1 MTTPL
6 RSAASW
12 ARPWPKG
19 NRAVKAGGNGC
30 LLLFCLY
37 LNVGCNRRMLKEYLI
52 HQKSDSICWND
63 YISGVETCR
72 FALQPEG
79 SDALT
84 PIPVCGEPLH
94 FEALFCLKGRLVIQP
109 FRHVPCALEA
119 PGIFLLSDSSK
130 LHSCQC
136 SKDLGGIFVTVDAA
150 ASKESLQT
158 ICSALGMN
166 LNTKNV
172 RDRMTAENG
181 YIALAGTSWVQ
192 AFFEI
197 MKRLP
202 DNAQERY
209 CVFKSVELLYL
220 LCSEM
225 PASDESKSESAGI
238 SYRMLKIREY
248 MQEHLSEKI
257 TIQLLCREFLVS
269 PTFLKENFR
278 RAYGIPVHTW
288 LIRQRIR
295 RARELIFTTQLP
307 IQKIAQIVGYESIS
321 RFNAAF
327 KEYYGITPGQCRK
340 MSETASF
347 RPF

>member
-1 MTTPL
+1 TTPL

-12 ARPWPKG
+12 ARPWSKG

-79 SDALT
+79 SDTLT

-136 SKDLGGIFVTVDAA
+136 SKDLGGIF
-150 ASKESLQT
+150 
-158 ICSALGMN
+158 
-166 LNTKNV
+166 
-172 RDRMTAENG
+172 
-181 YIALAGTSWVQ
+181 
-192 AFFEI
+192 
-197 MKRLP
+197 
-202 DNAQERY
+202 
-209 CVFKSVELLYL
+209 
-220 LCSEM
+220 
-225 PASDESKSESAGI
+225 
-238 SYRMLKIREY
+238 
-248 MQEHLSEKI
+248 
-257 TIQLLCREFLVS
+257 
-269 PTFLKENFR
+269 
-278 RAYGIPVHTW
+278 
-288 LIRQRIR
+288 
-295 RARELIFTTQLP
+295 
-307 IQKIAQIVGYESIS
+307 
-321 RFNAAF
+321 
-327 KEYYGITPGQCRK
+327 
-340 MSETASF
+340 
-347 RPF
+347 